1 MSLTNEQL
9 KALSVA
15 VIKNALKDDEDFLK
29 TDDGKFWSL
38 CYTETDKL
46 QQNKGMTN
54 SSESSPTTS
63 PFDFAD
69 NTQYTTNFV
78 TDKDILGF

>member
-1 MSLTNEQL
+1 MNLTDEQL

-15 VIKNALKDDEDFLK
+15 VIKNALKDDEAFLE

-38 CYTETDKL
+38 CYTETDTL

-54 SSESSPTTS
+54 SSESSPAKS
-63 PFDFAD
+63 PFDFTD
-69 NTQYTTNFV
+69 DTQYTTNYV